1 VDILGVVLNFF
12 FSFLCDFD
20 TCFTPYFSA
29 STKTYKHCRFDAW
42 KANEGMSKEDA
53 MEKYAALVESLKQ

>member
-1 VDILGVVLNFF
+1 VILTPVLLPISLPQQKRTN
-12 FSFLCDFD
+12 
-20 TCFTPYFSA
+20 
-29 STKTYKHCRFDAW
+29 RFDAW